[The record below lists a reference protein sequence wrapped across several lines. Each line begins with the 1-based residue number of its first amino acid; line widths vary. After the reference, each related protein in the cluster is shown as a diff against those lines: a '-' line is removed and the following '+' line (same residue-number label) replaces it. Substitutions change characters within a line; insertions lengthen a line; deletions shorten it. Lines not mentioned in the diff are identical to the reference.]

1 MGPQSSGKSTLL
13 NHLFWTKFREMDAY
27 GGRSQ
32 TTKGIWIARCVGIE
46 LCTIAMDLEGTDG
59 RERGEDEVD
68 GKIVVAGISTTWALE
83 SEHAS
88 THLHEWIDLI
98 FGYKQRGKEAIM
110 ANNFFFYITYE
121 GTVDIDKISDPVQQ
135 RATQDQ
141 IAYFGQTPSQLLT
154 FPHLKRLLL
163 ADVLH
168 LQWNVSLL

>member
-1 MGPQSSGKSTLL
+1 MICFKL
-13 NHLFWTKFREMDAY
+13 NFISL
-27 GGRSQ
+27 Q
-32 TTKGIWIARCVGIE
+32 
-46 LCTIAMDLEGTDG
+46 
-59 RERGEDEVD
+59 DEVD
-68 GKIVVAGISTTWALE
+68 GKIVVAGSSTTWALE

-88 THLHEWIDLI
+88 THLHEWIDHI

-121 GTVDIDKISDPVQQ
+121 GTVDIDKISDPLQQ

-154 FPHLKRLLL
+154 FPHLKRLPL

-168 LQWNVSLL
+168 LQ